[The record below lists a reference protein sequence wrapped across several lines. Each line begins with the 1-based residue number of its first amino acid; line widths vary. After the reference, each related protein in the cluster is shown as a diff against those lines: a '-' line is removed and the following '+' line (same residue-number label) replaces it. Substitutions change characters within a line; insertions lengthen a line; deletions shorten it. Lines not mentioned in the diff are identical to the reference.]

1 MEKIKNMTTT
11 QFSNLETKTMMHLRN
26 LEETTVKNLQTMNNE
41 LSVEMKKYLR
51 ELVDSFM
58 EELRPLMKD
67 MAEFGK
73 FKESTIKHLVSLT
86 KQIQDLQKEVDTAK
100 QSISNSVQTSNQ
112 QIDTVRN
119 EIAESLDK
127 NINDLTNS
135 NNNSNNNSDQTDS
148 NISTNNNSNNIN
160 YSNSSNNSNNDNNF
174 SHRQI
179 CEQLEF
185 LCQKINCLE
194 KKSDFWESKFCATQ
208 DVSSTSC
215 ISQSDPTPHEL
226 QLQERKKNNLII
238 FGLKENHQDGSWN
251 DKDELQALL
260 SELGSTVNL
269 DETHFFCVG
278 KNLERSRPMILKL
291 SNQNEKGNILF
302 MAKNLKN
309 NRKWEGVAITHDLT
323 KFQCQEEKARE
334 VELKRMAEEKNQSL
348 LEKDKARR
356 WKVVG
361 GRGNRRLMLWDT

>member
-1 MEKIKNMTTT
+1 M
-11 QFSNLETKTMMHLRN
+11 
-26 LEETTVKNLQTMNNE
+26 
-41 LSVEMKKYLR
+41 
-51 ELVDSFM
+51 
-58 EELRPLMKD
+58 
-67 MAEFGK
+67 
-73 FKESTIKHLVSLT
+73 
-86 KQIQDLQKEVDTAK
+86 DL
-100 QSISNSVQTSNQ
+100 
-112 QIDTVRN
+112 
-119 EIAESLDK
+119 
-127 NINDLTNS
+127 
-135 NNNSNNNSDQTDS
+135 
-148 NISTNNNSNNIN
+148 
-160 YSNSSNNSNNDNNF
+160 
-174 SHRQI
+174 
-179 CEQLEF
+179 
-185 LCQKINCLE
+185 
-194 KKSDFWESKFCATQ
+194 
-208 DVSSTSC
+208 SSTSC

-238 FGLKENHQDGSWN
+238 FGLKENHRDGSWN

-361 GRGNRRLMLWDT
+361 GRGNRRLMLRDT